1 MSAIADLHIL
11 NAKIRD
17 DINKTASTRKAIAMD
32 NSADF
37 KISNGS
43 EGESVQQKVHIAPR
57 ANFTLPFPK
66 LPESYDERPD
76 LNQLQGL
83 VDLEQ
88 VIVVTGYAEVGP
100 FGSARTRW
108 QMEAKG
114 DFTIEGLLELAFTLG
129 LTRHFN
135 GRLKNG
141 QTYVGW
147 VDAKTEEPVDD
158 KDVRGRYEKHILEH
172 TGVRLIEPELF
183 RGYDPKR
190 KGFTQ
195 EIEIQHDLEPIE
207 TNPADAERFKL
218 EHGNKVDVWVD
229 GERCFVKFK
238 RGAKLL
244 VPKAVRFDRLVAGQ
258 IPTGWDARVFG
269 IPDDIVSQTDRT
281 ALWALVCVAEALM
294 ASGITDP
301 YELYK
306 YVHPSQVGTSIGSG
320 MGGMESLSKM
330 FRDRREEKD
339 IQNDI
344 LQETFINTVAVS
356 IYSCRAL
363 FLPVLTSLLLLRD
376 GSICF
381 WCPPTVPSRF
391 LLVLALLL
399 CSLLR
404 SLAILFDLA
413 RLRSCLLVVS
423 MTSLRRARMS
433 SPT

>member
-17 DINKTASTRKAIAMD
+17 DINKTAATRKAIAQD

-37 KISNGS
+37 KATSGS
-43 EGESVQQKVHIAPR
+43 EAESVQQTVKIAPR

-66 LPESYDERPD
+66 LREDFDADAELNKLRGLID
-76 LNQLQGL
+76 LDK
-83 VDLEQ
+83 V
-88 VIVVTGYAEVGP
+88 VVVTGYAEVGP
-100 FGSARTRW
+100 FGSSRTRW
-108 QMEAKG
+108 EMEAKG
-114 DFTIEGLLELAFTLG
+114 TFTIEGLLELAFTLG
-129 LTRHFN
+129 LIKHFN
-135 GRLKNG
+135 GRLKSG

-147 VDAKTEEPVDD
+147 VDAKSEEPVDD

-207 TNPADAERFKL
+207 TNPADAEKFKH
-218 EHGNKVDVWVD
+218 EHGKNVDVWVD
-229 GERCFVKFK
+229 GDRCFVKFK
-238 RGAKLL
+238 KNAKLL
-244 VPKAVRFDRLVAGQ
+244 VPKAIRFDRLVAGQ

-306 YVHPSQVGTSIGSG
+306 YIHPSEVGTAIGSG

-339 IQNDI
+339 VQNDI

-356 IYSCRAL
+356 WDAFSVA
-363 FLPVLTSLLLLRD
+363 FEPGVQAD
-376 GSICF
+376 AD
-381 WCPPTVPSRF
+381 F
-391 LLVLALLL
+391 LLH
-399 CSLLR
+399 
-404 SLAILFDLA
+404 
-413 RLRSCLLVVS
+413 
-423 MTSLRRARMS
+423 
-433 SPT
+433 PY